1 MDIVSLEASD
11 VLPWERVSGPG
22 DSSYSTMSA
31 NVSRDRFPK
40 QISKS
45 PRKTTGLFHPTKLA
59 PNGDLILSLVL
70 FLAV

>member
-22 DSSYSTMSA
+22 DSSYSHNVRECQSGSLSETDLQITTEDDWSLPPNKASA
-31 NVSRDRFPK
+31 ER
-40 QISKS
+40 
-45 PRKTTGLFHPTKLA
+45 
-59 PNGDLILSLVL
+59 DLILSLVL